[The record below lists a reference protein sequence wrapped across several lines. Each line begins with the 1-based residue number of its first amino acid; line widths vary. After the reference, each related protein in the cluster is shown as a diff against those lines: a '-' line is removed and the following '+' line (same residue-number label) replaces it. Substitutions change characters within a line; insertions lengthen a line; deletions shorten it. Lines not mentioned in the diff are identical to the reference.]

1 MWSCLATQGKDLN
14 KSTKKNDLIPK
25 TAWTALEVVAGSSL
39 SVVWL
44 MLQNFAH
51 KALWHPQ
58 LSPISWKKSLL
69 QTHIWLQKRVF
80 PGLALAVGGGGA
92 NRTTENCSLVAYV
105 PPHLGALTAAS
116 PAPLGRGLPQACVCC
131 HPRVPAPLIPGQE
144 ETLGLVFAGLLAVP
158 SAGWHGS
165 LCTAVAI
172 GTCTQCWNEMSPRK
186 ACNVCATRAK
196 VEPIS
201 CKMALIHR

>member
-1 MWSCLATQGKDLN
+1 MCSCSATQGKDPN
-14 KSTKKNDLIPK
+14 KRTKKNYLIPK
-25 TAWTALEVVAGSSL
+25 TAWTASEVVAGNL
-39 SVVWL
+39 SVWL

-51 KALWHPQ
+51 KAVWHSQ
-58 LSPISWKKSLL
+58 LSPVGWKKSLL

-80 PGLALAVGGGGA
+80 PGLALAVWGGGV
-92 NRTTENCSLVAYV
+92 NRTTESCSLVAYV

-116 PAPLGRGLPQACVCC
+116 PAPLGRGVPQACVSCDPC
-131 HPRVPAPLIPGQE
+131 VPAPLLSGRE
-144 ETLGLVFAGLLAVP
+144 EALGADSCTSLAVP

-172 GTCTQCWNEMSPRK
+172 GTSTQCWNEMSPRK
-186 ACNVCATRAK
+186 ACNVCAIRAK